1 MASCFLVVLVFQQ
14 LIDSSN
20 QSTNNTRGPRDDILQ
35 ILIMK
40 AQSLQDAIKAKA
52 RDRQK
57 KFEKGEWKEPVVKQH
72 KVTAADMKAG
82 HGVQSPAAVAAPM
95 AYAAAPP
102 MNNAELTAIKNMTAK
117 LLPKVEEMSKE
128 IKQQRSDIS
137 ALQKENKELKALMQS
152 QAKTS
157 NQETSELKELI
168 RAQASKKAAQAPLTY
183 PMSPM
188 TPSTSAYSSPTAS
201 PRKFKPPASMEPHA
215 VEDLLTAQRKD
226 PALRHFM
233 KTKEGL
239 FEPKHLSVREV
250 EGGSLVLFKKKFYI
264 PERLRSKTI
273 QYYKNEYQTES
284 KALEVLRKNCCWPEL
299 EKDFY
304 SESKKVVV

>member
-1 MASCFLVVLVFQQ
+1 
-14 LIDSSN
+14 
-20 QSTNNTRGPRDDILQ
+20 
-35 ILIMK
+35 MK

-72 KVTAADMKAG
+72 KITAADMKAG
-82 HGVQSPAAVAAPM
+82 PRVQSPAAFAAPM

-102 MNNAELTAIKNMTAK
+102 MNNAELTAIKHQMTNK
-117 LLPKVEEMSKE
+117 LLPMVEEMSKE

-137 ALQKENKELKALMQS
+137 ALQKENKELRALMQS
-152 QAKTS
+152 QAKTT

-168 RAQASKKAAQAPLTY
+168 RAQASKKAPQAPLTY

-226 PALRHFM
+226 PALRQFM

-239 FEPKHLSVREV
+239 FEPKYLSVREV

-304 SESKKVVV
+304 SVSKKVVV